1 MEVDNFVNE
10 LQTAL
15 NKKQEWYN
23 SVRLQELLMQYRLMY
38 TCVKTLF
45 ENFVKKSLIVPDP
58 YRLDKKISESVV
70 PETSGFAESDIPKVF
85 GERFSNYETMLDFIC
100 TYFRFSMENFTIQK
114 VKQLLDLN
122 KVFEWDS
129 LSSNSTRMNTRAL
142 AMVVSN
148 AKKGAPNVVQSMIND
163 SLDKCAQS
171 TGEINNMLTELAGFL
186 RELYKGGLRRDLFDH
201 PDFDKAKAAESSEA
215 ELAEIKRLYTK
226 VTGKKN
232 FYTDLVNEIIEED
245 HAPDKDRR
253 RAAVLERLQIKE
265 SSKSVTAKKA
275 AGPDTKEM
283 LMQSVLAVGATAP
296 TLAQLISKLSDN
308 IELLYKT
315 KSTFFSKLISALK
328 KAFHIPE
335 KERICNLV
343 IKDSK
348 TGAERTQKIKINEFM
363 SDFSRKERIYNGI
376 ATKGIEYSKIQ
387 SSSED
392 AILSF
397 VNKQIS
403 ELQSLFVVINAFDAH
418 FKQEVATEFKTG
430 IKGMQIELSAL
441 RNSIINANKKRSE
454 YASYK
459 EEAAQ
464 MQKLG
469 IADNV

>member
-58 YRLDKKISESVV
+58 YRLDKKISEIVV
-70 PETSGFAESDIPKVF
+70 PETSGFAESEIPKVF

-142 AMVVSN
+142 AIVVSN

-163 SLDKCAQS
+163 SLDKCAQT

-363 SDFSRKERIYNGI
+363 SDFSRKEHIYNGI

>member
-58 YRLDKKISESVV
+58 YRLDKKISEIVV
-70 PETSGFAESDIPKVF
+70 PETSGFAESEISKVF

-163 SLDKCAQS
+163 SIDKCAQS
-171 TGEINNMLTELAGFL
+171 TVEINKMLNELAGFL

-265 SSKSVTAKKA
+265 TSKSGPEKKA

>member
-38 TCVKTLF
+38 ACVKTLF

-58 YRLDKKISESVV
+58 YRLDKKISEIVV
-70 PETSGFAESDIPKVF
+70 PETSGFAESEIPKVF

-100 TYFRFSMENFTIQK
+100 TYFRFSMEYFTIQK

-142 AMVVSN
+142 AIVVSN

-163 SLDKCAQS
+163 SLDKCAQT

-265 SSKSVTAKKA
+265 SSKSVTSKKT

-348 TGAERTQKIKINEFM
+348 TGAERAQKIKINEFM

>member
-23 SVRLQELLMQYRLMY
+23 SVRLQEMLMQYRLMY
-38 TCVKTLF
+38 TCVKNLF

-58 YRLDKKISESVV
+58 YRLDKKISGIVV
-70 PETSGFAESDIPKVF
+70 PETSEFAESEIAKVF

-122 KVFEWDS
+122 KVFEWDN

-171 TGEINNMLTELAGFL
+171 TGEINNILTELSVFL

-245 HAPDKDRR
+245 HAPDKDRK

-265 SSKSVTAKKA
+265 SSKSVTEKKA
-275 AGPDTKEM
+275 AGLDTKEM

-315 KSTFFSKLISALK
+315 KSTFFSKLICALK
-328 KAFHIPE
+328 KAFHISE

-403 ELQSLFVVINAFDAH
+403 ELQSLFVVINAFDVH

-469 IADNV
+469 IANNV

>member
-23 SVRLQELLMQYRLMY
+23 SVRLQEMLMQYRLMY
-38 TCVKTLF
+38 TCVKNLF

-58 YRLDKKISESVV
+58 YRLDKKISGIVV
-70 PETSGFAESDIPKVF
+70 PETSEFAESEIAKVF

-122 KVFEWDS
+122 KVFEWDN

-171 TGEINNMLTELAGFL
+171 TSEINNILTELAGFL

-265 SSKSVTAKKA
+265 SSKGVTEKKA

-315 KSTFFSKLISALK
+315 KSTFFSKLICALK
-328 KAFHIPE
+328 KAFHISE

-348 TGAERTQKIKINEFM
+348 TGSERTQKIKINEFM

-403 ELQSLFVVINAFDAH
+403 ELQSLFVVINAFDSH

>member
-58 YRLDKKISESVV
+58 YRLDKKISEIVV

-418 FKQEVATEFKTG
+418 FKQEVATEFKTR

>member
-23 SVRLQELLMQYRLMY
+23 SVRLQEMLMQYRLMY
-38 TCVKTLF
+38 TCVKNLF

-58 YRLDKKISESVV
+58 YRLDKKISGIVV
-70 PETSGFAESDIPKVF
+70 PETSEFAESEIAKVF

-100 TYFRFSMENFTIQK
+100 TYFRFSIENFTIQK
-114 VKQLLDLN
+114 VKQFLDLN
-122 KVFEWDS
+122 KVFEWDN

-171 TGEINNMLTELAGFL
+171 TGEINNILTELSVFL
-186 RELYKGGLRRDLFDH
+186 RELYKGGLRCDLFDH

-253 RAAVLERLQIKE
+253 RAAVLERLQIKD
-265 SSKSVTAKKA
+265 SSKSVTEKKA

-315 KSTFFSKLISALK
+315 KSTFFSKLICALK
-328 KAFHIPE
+328 KAFHISE

-348 TGAERTQKIKINEFM
+348 TGSERTQKIKINEFM
-363 SDFSRKERIYNGI
+363 SDLSRKERIYNGI

-403 ELQSLFVVINAFDAH
+403 ELQSLFVVINAFDSH

-469 IADNV
+469 IANNV

>member
-58 YRLDKKISESVV
+58 YRLDKKISEIVV
-70 PETSGFAESDIPKVF
+70 PETSGFAESEIPKVF

-142 AMVVSN
+142 AIVVSN

-163 SLDKCAQS
+163 SLDKCAQT

>member
-38 TCVKTLF
+38 ACVKTLF

-58 YRLDKKISESVV
+58 YRLDKKISEIVV
-70 PETSGFAESDIPKVF
+70 PETSGFAESEIPKVF

-163 SLDKCAQS
+163 SIDKCAQS
-171 TGEINNMLTELAGFL
+171 TVEINKMLNELASFL

-265 SSKSVTAKKA
+265 TSKSGPEKKA

-363 SDFSRKERIYNGI
+363 SDFSRKEHIYNGI